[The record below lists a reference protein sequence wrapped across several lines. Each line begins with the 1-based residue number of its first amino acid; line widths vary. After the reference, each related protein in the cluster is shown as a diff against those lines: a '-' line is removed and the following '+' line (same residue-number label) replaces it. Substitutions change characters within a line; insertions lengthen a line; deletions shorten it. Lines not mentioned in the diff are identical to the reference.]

1 MDALIQDLRY
11 AVRGLFRSP
20 GFAVAVILT
29 LALGIGAN
37 TTMFGVIDTLLLKPP
52 AGVRDASQVR
62 RIYFRLG
69 GTVLTLGGPGGNTVP
84 STTYPAYEAL
94 RTVHAFADVAAFTD
108 GQVSAGRGAEAQPL
122 RVRAV
127 SASYFP
133 LLGARPALGR
143 LFDSTEDRLDGIP
156 VVVVSHSYWMRR
168 LGGAPDV
175 LGRTVAI
182 GPFVYTVIGVA
193 PDGFT
198 GAELDEPDLWLPIRQ
213 AAPLLVSAE
222 ALTSWNYMWVQ
233 AIARLAPG
241 VTDAGA
247 ASEAQ
252 LAYDRA
258 QQAAGTA
265 FFGGPPSGLGP
276 RPVLR
281 GGGGVPPGA
290 PAGGAPRAAPQR
302 PQTAVLLAPI
312 QAARGPGMTEDAK
325 VALWVGAIALAVL
338 LVACANVGNLLLARG
353 LRRRTELAVRAGLGA
368 GRGALVRQLLAES
381 VLLSLAG
388 GVAALLVALWGGAA
402 IRAYLLP
409 GGAAAT
415 GLLDPRVLAFTGGL
429 ALVTG
434 VLAGLAPAWQAS
446 RTDIAGA
453 LRSSGRDA
461 GAGRGRLRSVL
472 LATQVA
478 LTLVLLVGAGL
489 FVRSLRHAQTL
500 DYGLDLEHLLLAGVQ
515 QRGANVSVSRQTS
528 GPAEEGAV
536 DEQSA
541 QYLRMREHIQADPA
555 VAGVDA
561 MAGTPYQSAMMISIR
576 VSGRDTLPRVAGG
589 GPFLMIVTPTYFTTV
604 GTRILQG
611 RGFSDTD
618 VKGSTPVAVVGQSFA
633 RFAWPDRDPIGQCI
647 FLGMGGTPTCIQVVG
662 VAADVRNLSVTRPTT
677 MTWYLAF
684 EQHLAP
690 MPLDGLVIRSHG
702 PAERV
707 EGQVQHALQIS
718 EPDLPYVR
726 IRTLTEALAPQWR
739 SWKLGATMLTAFGLL
754 ALLIASLGLYGVTA
768 YGVAQRTQEF
778 GVRLALGAGRR
789 NVVGVAVAQALRA
802 TAIGGVIGMALAYAL
817 GRAVSSLL
825 FGVKPADPA
834 AVLGAVAVL
843 LAVAAVAAYFPAR
856 RAAAIDPMEALR
868 YE

>member
-1 MDALIQDLRY
+1 MDTLIRDFRY
-11 AVRGLFRSP
+11 AVRGLLKSP
-20 GFAVAVILT
+20 GFALAVILT

-37 TTMFGVIDTLLLKPP
+37 TTMFGVIDTLLLRPP

-62 RIYFRLG
+62 RVYFRLG

-84 STTYPAYEAL
+84 STAYPGYEAL
-94 RTVHAFADVAAFTD
+94 RTVRAFADVAAFTD

-143 LFDSTEDRLDGIP
+143 LFDSTEDRLDGTP

-175 LGRTVAI
+175 LGRTLAI
-182 GPFVYTVIGVA
+182 GPFVYAVIGVA

-198 GAELDEPDLWLPIRQ
+198 GAEIDEPDLWLPIRQ
-213 AAPLLVSAE
+213 AAPILAGRE
-222 ALTSWNYMWVQ
+222 ALSSWNWMWVQ
-233 AIARLAPG
+233 TLARLAPG
-241 VTDAGA
+241 VTDAAA

-258 QQAAGTA
+258 QSAAGGG
-265 FFGGPPSGLGP
+265 FFAGPGPAPGPGP
-276 RPVLR
+276 RR
-281 GGGGVPPGA
+281 GPPGA
-290 PAGGAPRAAPQR
+290 PIGGPPRAAPQR
-302 PQTAVLLAPI
+302 PQTTVLLGPI

-325 VALWVGAIALAVL
+325 VALWVGAVALAVL

-368 GRGALVRQLLAES
+368 GRGALVRQLLTES
-381 VLLSLAG
+381 VLLALAG

-402 IRAYLLP
+402 VRAYLLP
-409 GGAAAT
+409 GGAAGA
-415 GLLDPRVLAFTGGL
+415 GLFDPRMLAFTGGL

-434 VLAGLAPAWQAS
+434 VLAGIAPAWQAS
-446 RTDIAGA
+446 RTDIAAA

-500 DYGLDLEHLLLAGVQ
+500 DYGLDLDHLLLAGVQ
-515 QRGANVSVSRQTS
+515 QRGASVSVSRQTS
-528 GPAEEGAV
+528 GPSEEGAV

-541 QYLRMREHIQADPA
+541 QYLRMRERIQADPA

-561 MAGTPYQSAMMISIR
+561 MAGTPYQSAMVISIR
-576 VSGRDTLPRVAGG
+576 VSGRDTLPRIAGG
-589 GPFLMIVTPTYFTTV
+589 GPFLMVVTPTYFATV

-611 RGFSDTD
+611 RGFTDTD
-618 VKGSTPVAVVGQSFA
+618 VKGSTPVAVVGQAFA
-633 RFAWPDRDPIGQCI
+633 RFAWPDRDPVGQCI
-647 FLGMGGTPTCIQVVG
+647 FIGIGGTPTCIQVVG
-662 VAADVRNLSVTRPTT
+662 VSADVRNLSVTRPTT

-684 EQHLAP
+684 EQHLVT
-690 MPLDGLVIRSHG
+690 MPLDGLVIRSRG

-707 EGQVQHALQIS
+707 EGQVQHALQLS

-726 IRTLTEALAPQWR
+726 IRTLTEAIAPQWR
-739 SWKLGATMLTAFGLL
+739 SWRLGAAMLTAFGLL
-754 ALLIASLGLYGVTA
+754 ALVIASLGLYGVTA
-768 YGVAQRTQEF
+768 YGVTQRTQEI
-778 GVRLALGAGRR
+778 GVRIALGAGRR
-789 NVVGVAVAQALRA
+789 NVVGLAVAQALRA
-802 TAIGGVIGMALAYAL
+802 TGIGALVGVLLAFAL

-825 FGVKPADPA
+825 FGIKPADPA
-834 AVLGAVAVL
+834 SVVGAVVVL
-843 LAVAAVAAYFPAR
+843 LAVAAAAAWLPAR